1 MKYNIYNVSDEM
13 LAAYLEGRTNAKET
27 MQVLE
32 ALRHNPELREIV
44 GIALDI
50 DDEQPVELPMMRLA
64 AESGEKLCGVLCEAY
79 VLRRRKIDFDEQGIL
94 ELARKNNW
102 LRENGTPLHAL
113 GNILANENLMVTR
126 RYDVTLETIA
136 EALAQDNDV
145 IVAVN
150 CKKLDPNCKFGNDA
164 NHAVVVTA
172 VDNKAN
178 TVTVF
183 DPKSNSIKTLPA
195 ATFEG
200 AWKESQHYMVRIL
213 QSVWDYQPQPIDMS
227 KVMLSDDFIEL
238 REAIAENAH
247 EVWAEA
253 RMHEVW
259 TYGPVRDDEKK
270 QHPDLVPYSSLSD
283 SEKEYDRIM
292 ATNTIKLVKKL
303 GFAIVKK
310 KF

>member
-50 DDEQPVELPMMRLA
+50 DDEQPMELPMMRLA
-64 AESGEKLCGVLCEAY
+64 AQSDENLCGIICEVY
-79 VLRRRKIDFDEQGIL
+79 VLRRRKIKYDEEGIL

-102 LRENGTPLHAL
+102 LRKNGTPLHAL
-113 GNILANENLMVTR
+113 GNVLANENLMVTR
-126 RYDVTLETIA
+126 RYDATLENIA
-136 EALAQDNDV
+136 EALAADNDV

-183 DPKSNSIKTLPA
+183 DPQSNSIKTLPA

-253 RMHEVW
+253 RMLEGW

>member
-64 AESGEKLCGVLCEAY
+64 AESGKNLCGVLCEAY

-94 ELARKNNW
+94 ELVRKNNW

-183 DPKSNSIKTLPA
+183 DPQSNSIKTLPA

-253 RMHEVW
+253 RMLEGW

>member
-1 MKYNIYNVSDEM
+1 MKNNIYNVSDEM

-44 GIALDI
+44 GIAMEI

-64 AESGEKLCGVLCEAY
+64 AESREKLCGVICEAY
-79 VLRRRKIDFDEQGIL
+79 VLRRRNIKFDEKDIL

-113 GNILANENLMVTR
+113 GNILASENLMVTR
-126 RYDVTLETIA
+126 RYDATLETIA
-136 EALAQDNDV
+136 EALAADNDV

-150 CKKLDPNCKFGNDA
+150 CKKLDSTCTCSNDA
-164 NHAVVVTA
+164 NHAAVVTA
-172 VDNKAN
+172 VDQKTN

-183 DPKSNSIKTLPA
+183 DPRNNSLKTFPD
-195 ATFEG
+195 ATFEE

-213 QSVWDYQPQPIDMS
+213 QSVWDYQPKPVDMS
-227 KVMLSDDFIEL
+227 KVMLSDDFTEL

-253 RMHEVW
+253 RMNEGW
-259 TYGPVRDDEKK
+259 TYGPVRDDDKK
-270 QHPDLVPYSSLSD
+270 QHPDLVPYSSLSE
-283 SEKEYDRIM
+283 SEKEHDRIM